1 MHEKTELENILLEE
15 EYKAFPEDP
24 AGGTSN
30 DVNADPK
37 YIPPKSNDKSGGIGC
52 GKIILIAF
60 LILIVGIIGMCG
72 FCAVAI
78 NEAVEG
84 IEEGP
89 DSKTSY
95 EGCDGFM
102 EVIELVPTDSLA
114 KMQMMA
120 AANMGDEATCNR
132 FITELGYGPSDPGEV
147 YVELPSTETLDDPYQ
162 PTEVI
167 TERQSSSA
175 TLGYGDSSSK
185 VSTPTLTPT
194 LTPVPTNTIIPTLPQ
209 DTSCGAAPKYHTS
222 ETRYWD
228 WEWVCTCEDGIW
240 RDCTLPTPTPFP
252 TLAPIIYAANI
263 QVSSNSN
270 DIGDYIEL
278 LGWNF
283 IPNTWISHF
292 YDLGAEKIQ
301 IGSSLADSSGN
312 FSERV
317 RIPDRA
323 PQGKDYKIMSS
334 SDEVTATIV
343 HNIKPSKIK
352 ASKESASK
360 GEELTITGNGLPVD
374 IGARV
379 FMTNIPVA
387 VSPTPRTDSEGNL
400 QVDIIIPR
408 VPLGDCLI
416 EVKIANKSFLTYILI
431 E

>member
-1 MHEKTELENILLEE
+1 MDEKTELENILLEK
-15 EYKAFPEDP
+15 EYEVLPEDP
-24 AGGTSN
+24 AGRTSN
-30 DVNADPK
+30 DVNADSK

-114 KMQMMA
+114 KMQMMS

-175 TLGYGDSSSK
+175 TLGNEASSSK
-185 VSTPTLTPT
+185 FLTPTSTPTLTPV
-194 LTPVPTNTIIPTLPQ
+194 LTNTIIPTLPL

-222 ETRYWD
+222 ETRYGD

-317 RIPDRA
+317 RIPERA
-323 PQGKDYKIMSS
+323 PQGKAYKIMSS

-352 ASKESASK
+352 VSKESASK

-379 FMTNIPVA
+379 FMTNIPVTG
-387 VSPTPRTDSEGNL
+387 SPTPRTDSEGNL